1 MNYVCIREN
10 VIDDTV
16 EALNEHA
23 TTLQALSKHL
33 SSIDEEASYS
43 AAKIAQELWETC
55 KELSDMRHR
64 LPPSS
69 C

>member
-1 MNYVCIREN
+1 MNYVYIREN
-10 VIDDTV
+10 VLDDAV

-33 SSIDEEASYS
+33 FSIDEKASHS
-43 AAKIAQELWETC
+43 AASIAQELWETC
-55 KELSDMRHR
+55 KELSDTRHR